1 MPKSNDWSIIKI
13 LAWTESYF
21 RDHSIDSPRLTAEM
35 LLAYSLGIKRLD
47 LYLQHDRPL
56 QKNELSCF
64 KALIKRRIQNEPVAY
79 ITGEKGF
86 FDSDFKVTS
95 GVLIPRPDTETIVE
109 QALKLLNTRRK
120 DFKPKTVLELG
131 TGSGA
136 IIVSLAKAAPDHLYF
151 ASDISVT
158 ALVIAKKNAEI
169 ILPKTTKDKIIF
181 FADNW
186 FSSVKKPL
194 RSDSGFDQKSDPI
207 FDQKFDLVISN
218 PPYIP
223 SKDIQNLQP
232 EIRLFEPVPA
242 LDGGRD
248 GLDSFRF
255 ILDEAHLYLVPGG
268 TILLEMGFDQK
279 EGIQNISKRYPEYQ
293 SIEFIRDL
301 AGHNRVVLIKKS
313 ID

>member
-1 MPKSNDWSIIKI
+1 MPKLNDWSIIKI

-21 RDHSIDSPRLTAEM
+21 KDHSIDSARLTAEM
-35 LLAYSLGIKRLD
+35 LLAYCLGIKRLD

-56 QKNELSCF
+56 QKNELSNF
-64 KALIKRRIQNEPVAY
+64 KALIKRRIQNEPAAY
-79 ITGEKGF
+79 IIGEKGF
-86 FDSDFKVTS
+86 FDSDFKVAS

-109 QALKLLNTRRK
+109 QALKVLSVCQDN
-120 DFKPKTVLELG
+120 FKPKTVLELG

-136 IIVSLAKAAPDHLYF
+136 IIISLAKAASGHLYF
-151 ASDISVT
+151 ASDISVK
-158 ALVIAKKNAEI
+158 ALAIAKQNAEI
-169 ILPKTTKDKIIF
+169 ILSKTMKDKIVF
-181 FADNW
+181 FAGDW
-186 FSSVKKPL
+186 FSSLKKPPK
-194 RSDSGFDQKSDPI
+194 FDPI
-207 FDQKFDLVISN
+207 FDQKFDPTFDLIISN

-223 SKDIQNLQP
+223 SKDIQNLQS
-232 EIRLFEPVPA
+232 EIKLFEPVLA

-255 ILDEAHLYLVPGG
+255 ILDDAHRYLVPGG

-279 EGIQNISKRYPEYQ
+279 EGVQNISKQYPEYQ